1 MWMFGRWRAK
11 STLKGE
17 QHQFEINCILAEREF
32 QKLDNIAS
40 YNKKVEP
47 MKYGC
52 KLILAVLSFTLS
64 VFVVIHVFCY
74 SVLKVDGKEVEP
86 FLNDMIE

>member
-1 MWMFGRWRAK
+1 MFGRWRAK